1 MDKKNLDRMMG
12 QDLLLKYIELEKNY
26 LLLKSQL
33 EEKSNPSQKY
43 KTELCKKYQISGF
56 CPYGN
61 KCQFAHGEGE
71 LVSKLKEINYK
82 KEKCKSFYEKGYC
95 PYGNRCKF
103 QHDERK
109 FKDVNFSYFYFRMFL
124 LNYFGFLKNNKKF
137 QEKTKI
143 LFNKRLKVFEN
154 IVQSNT
160 QNANIG
166 NKFDAEKGKY
176 NFDLIGNN
184 NLTINSNNYNN
195 DKINF
200 NNKIFLKDSIYKIG
214 DNDYQTKKIDE
225 RLPVKMNKNVN
236 II

>member
-12 QDLLLKYIELEKNY
+12 QELLLKYIELEKNY

-43 KTELCKKYQISGF
+43 KTELCKKYQIS
-56 CPYGN
+56 
-61 KCQFAHGEGE
+61 
-71 LVSKLKEINYK
+71 
-82 KEKCKSFYEKGYC
+82 GYC

-143 LFNKRLKVFEN
+143 LFNKRLRVFEN

-166 NKFDAEKGKY
+166 NKFDDEKGKS
-176 NFDLIGNN
+176 NLDLIGNN
-184 NLTINSNNYNN
+184 NLTFNSNNYNN

-200 NNKIFLKDSIYKIG
+200 NNKIFLKDSIYKFG
-214 DNDYQTKKIDE
+214 DNDY
-225 RLPVKMNKNVN
+225 
-236 II
+236 